1 MFLIPNRKAAEQ
13 GFTLIEVLVTM
24 IIIMVGLLGVLGL
37 QTKATS
43 TEFESYQRGQALGLA
58 REMATRL
65 FTARGDIVDY
75 VTDPL
80 VSSTNG
86 SVSIG
91 DGDDPLDCDGLTG
104 ARANLCQWGQL
115 LQGSAASEGD
125 RSVGAMIGARGC
137 LIRVTPAEGNALADI
152 YVVVVW
158 QGIVQGSEP
167 AADSPAAKC
176 ASGVNFGTGLRRGL
190 SMRVLVP
197 NLQKDSAA
205 GGPVYT
211 E

>member
-1 MFLIPNRKAAEQ
+1 MFLILDRKASEQ

-58 REMATRL
+58 REMANRL
-65 FTARGDIVDY
+65 FTARGDITDY
-75 VTDPL
+75 VEDPL
-80 VSSTNG
+80 VTSTNG
-86 SVSIG
+86 SVSVG
-91 DGDDPLDCDGLTG
+91 DAAQECDESTA
-104 ARANLCQWGQL
+104 ARTNLCQWGEL

-158 QGIVQGSEP
+158 QGIVRGSEP

-176 ASGVNFGTGLRRGL
+176 ASGVPYGTGLRRGL